1 MMPAS
6 VQRGTSGSPLMI
18 GSEMVAALV
27 KGDRTRKELAEMLG
41 CDTSTVWRW
50 LRQLRESGLVY
61 QKGVRRYWSPFK
73 EQ

>member
-6 VQRGTSGSPLMI
+6 VQRGTRTSPVMLGAEI
-18 GSEMVAALV
+18 VAALV
-27 KGDRTRKELAEMLG
+27 KGTRTRKELAEMLG

-61 QKGVRRYWSPFK
+61 QKGVRWYWAPFK